1 MNKRE
6 VLKFDLQYSKFL
18 ETLQLQGYSKST
30 IEAYTHAIRRVCL
43 YFDRC
48 PDHRLTKDE
57 LKPIL
62 QTCSKHIHDQPSSAI
77 VIACNAISNTL
88 RIGEGLNLQ
97 VGDIDH
103 AHKRVHIRLGKG
115 KTKTPII
122 CRVCCVG
129 ECEITHVYPEKIPIN
144 FRFMRQ
150 VKTE

>member
-57 LKPIL
+57 LKTYFADLLKTHSWSTIKRNRNGL
-62 QTCSKHIHDQPSSAI
+62 QRYFEHVAHWR
-77 VIACNAISNTL
+77 
-88 RIGEGLNLQ
+88 RIKLAGW
-97 VGDIDH
+97 
-103 AHKRVHIRLGKG
+103 R
-115 KTKTPII
+115 
-122 CRVCCVG
+122 
-129 ECEITHVYPEKIPIN
+129 Y
-144 FRFMRQ
+144 
-150 VKTE
+150 